1 MICFDAAVHGSCSRL
16 ASGDWNR
23 MLPGYFPNP
32 YGYAV
37 FILWK
42 ELGAPYG
49 TSSGASG
56 RGVSFERSSTSL
68 STDDT
73 TLNVV

>member
-42 ELGAPYG
+42 ELVPGII
-49 TSSGASG
+49 
-56 RGVSFERSSTSL
+56 
-68 STDDT
+68 
-73 TLNVV
+73 NQ